1 MRVRVTGSPADS
13 WRRSSAWTT
22 YVPLDHLRAVGPP
35 GSRNT
40 VVQRNISGPTARKWS
55 KRASR
60 VTTCETPSHHA
71 GRSASGMKWS
81 AGTAPRRARPA
92 PSPRRS
98 GPTDPSLP
106 VRKSRPLPAH
116 RLGRFRWS
124 PGRFRRLFK
133 PISLTTHLI
142 PAVVEI
148 NHAAWRRLL
157 RPFPSATPLH
167 PSLYEKKE
175 RSKGRRSV
183 VVEKERSGGGG
194 ARWWVVE
201 NGIVATKDEA
211 ELRRRGVPP
220 GLRVHPRSATR
231 RPRPPRRRS

>member
-1 MRVRVTGSPADS
+1 MA
-13 WRRSSAWTT
+13 ALFC
-22 YVPLDHLRAVGPP
+22 LDHLCSVGPP
-35 GSRNT
+35 YFVNQ
-40 VVQRNISGPTARKWS
+40 VVQRNISGPTAFKWS
-55 KRASR
+55 KQIGR

-71 GRSASGMKWS
+71 GRPASGMGMEWA
-81 AGTAPRRARPA
+81 AGTAPRRARLA

-98 GPTDPSLP
+98 EPTDPSLP
-106 VRKSRPLPAH
+106 VRKDQPLPAKH
-116 RLGRFRWS
+116 RLSRFRWS
-124 PGRFRRLFK
+124 PGQFRRLFE
-133 PISLTTHLI
+133 PTSLTAHLI
-142 PAVVEI
+142 PVVVEV
-148 NHAAWRRLL
+148 NLAAWRRLL

>member
-1 MRVRVTGSPADS
+1 MAALFR
-13 WRRSSAWTT
+13 
-22 YVPLDHLRAVGPP
+22 LDHLRAVGPP
-35 GSRNT
+35 YFVNQ
-40 VVQRNISGPTARKWS
+40 VVQRNASGPTAHKWS
-55 KRASR
+55 KQIGR

-71 GRSASGMKWS
+71 GRSASGMEWGT
-81 AGTAPRRARPA
+81 GTAPRRARPA
-92 PSPRRS
+92 PSPHRS
-98 GPTDPSLP
+98 EPTDPSLP
-106 VRKSRPLPAH
+106 VRKDQPLPAKH
-116 RLGRFRWS
+116 RLSRFRWS
-124 PGRFRRLFK
+124 PGQFRRLFE
-133 PISLTTHLI
+133 PTSLTAHLI
-142 PAVVEI
+142 PVVVEVDL
-148 NHAAWRRLL
+148 AAWRRLL
-157 RPFPSATPLH
+157 RPFSSATPLH

>member
-1 MRVRVTGSPADS
+1 MA
-13 WRRSSAWTT
+13 ALFC
-22 YVPLDHLRAVGPP
+22 LDHLCSVGPLAC
-35 GSRNT
+35 GWT
-40 VVQRNISGPTARKWS
+40 TWFTKYGGPTAFKWS
-55 KRASR
+55 KQSGR
-60 VTTCETPSHHA
+60 VTTCETLSHHA

-81 AGTAPRRARPA
+81 AGTAPRRAWPA
-92 PSPRRS
+92 PSPHRS
-98 GPTDPSLP
+98 EPTDPPLP
-106 VRKSRPLPAH
+106 VRKAQPLPAKH

-157 RPFPSATPLH
+157 RPFPSATSLH

-220 GLRVHPRSATR
+220 GLRVRPRSATR
-231 RPRPPRRRS
+231 RPRPLRRRS